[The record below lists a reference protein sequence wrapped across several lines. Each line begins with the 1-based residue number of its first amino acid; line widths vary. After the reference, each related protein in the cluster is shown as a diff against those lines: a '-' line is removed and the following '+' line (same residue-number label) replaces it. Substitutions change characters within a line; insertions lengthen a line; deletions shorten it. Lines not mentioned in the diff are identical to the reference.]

1 MTTFDREAAA
11 NSPLPAWLI
20 AVLRLFIIISLP
32 LVLIM
37 LNARMLMTDAFLRFE
52 YGLPNF
58 PADTEVPIGGTA
70 MTQAERYEYAQLA
83 LDYLLNDAGIEFLG
97 EQTFPDGQPL
107 YNSRELSHML
117 DVKIV
122 TQDLMVFGY
131 SWIALVVIAAVVLG
145 WNNATRSALYR
156 ALLSGGIVTA
166 LLILS
171 GLVAVATSF
180 NWLFT
185 EFHNLFFAEG
195 TWVFLYTDTLIR
207 LFPIVFWTHA
217 FALIFIGAL
226 LEAAILGGLS
236 WWLLR
241 SGRKT
246 D

>member
-1 MTTFDREAAA
+1 MTEFDQDAAA
-11 NSPLPAWLI
+11 NGPLPAWLI
-20 AVLRLFIIISLP
+20 AALRLFITISLP
-32 LVLIM
+32 LILVM
-37 LNARMLMTDAFLRFE
+37 LNARALMTDTFLRVE
-52 YGLPNF
+52 YSLPNF
-58 PADTEVPIGGTA
+58 PVDTEVPIGGTA

-83 LDYLLNDAGIEFLG
+83 LDYLLNDAGIAFLG
-97 EQTFPDGQPL
+97 DQTFPGGQPL

-122 TQDLMVFGY
+122 TQDLMIFGY
-131 SWIALVVIAAVVLG
+131 SWIGLVVAAALVLG
-145 WNNATRSALYR
+145 WNKTTRSALYR
-156 ALLSGGIVTA
+156 ALLSGGIVTVVI
-166 LLILS
+166 ILA

-241 SGRKT
+241 RG
-246 D
+246 